1 MNVLVYSINP
11 SKNKI
16 LLPAIN
22 EYSKR
27 IKYFVNFK
35 FIEVKSLKLE
45 HIKKFKNKFIFALD
59 EEGELLNSGNGSARG
74 PVSRQYVP
82 ASPPYSYSPAPPAFT
97 APPPPPAYSP
107 APPAYPSGYQPSP
120 PYRPGTPVYQPSSP
134 VTRILE
140 DDY

>member
-59 EEGELLNSGNGSARG
+59 EEGELLNSLEFANKIRDFMEDNLDIVFIVGDANGLPSDVIKNSNIVLSLSKLTLPHLLAR
-74 PVSRQYVP
+74 VVLIEQLYRSF
-82 ASPPYSYSPAPPAFT
+82 SIINNIPYHK
-97 APPPPPAYSP
+97 
-107 APPAYPSGYQPSP
+107 G
-120 PYRPGTPVYQPSSP
+120 
-134 VTRILE
+134 
-140 DDY
+140 

>member
-59 EEGELLNSGNGSARG
+59 EEGELLNSLEFANKMRDFMEDNLDIVFIVGDANGLPSDVIKNSNMVLSLSKLTLPHLLAR
-74 PVSRQYVP
+74 VVLIEQLYRSF
-82 ASPPYSYSPAPPAFT
+82 SIINNIPYHK
-97 APPPPPAYSP
+97 
-107 APPAYPSGYQPSP
+107 G
-120 PYRPGTPVYQPSSP
+120 
-134 VTRILE
+134 
-140 DDY
+140 

>member
-27 IKYFVNFK
+27 IKHFVNFK

-59 EEGELLNSGNGSARG
+59 EEGELLNSLEFANKIRDFMEDNLDIVFIVGDANGLPSDVIKNSNMVLSLSKLTLQHLLAR
-74 PVSRQYVP
+74 VVLVEQLYRSF
-82 ASPPYSYSPAPPAFT
+82 SIINNIPYHK
-97 APPPPPAYSP
+97 
-107 APPAYPSGYQPSP
+107 G
-120 PYRPGTPVYQPSSP
+120 
-134 VTRILE
+134 
-140 DDY
+140 

>member
-27 IKYFVNFK
+27 IKYFVNFE

-59 EEGELLNSGNGSARG
+59 EDGELLDSLEFANKIRDFMEDNLDIVFIVGDANGLPSDVIKNSNMVLSLSKLTLPHLLAR
-74 PVSRQYVP
+74 VVLIEQLYRSF
-82 ASPPYSYSPAPPAFT
+82 SIINNIPYHK
-97 APPPPPAYSP
+97 
-107 APPAYPSGYQPSP
+107 G
-120 PYRPGTPVYQPSSP
+120 
-134 VTRILE
+134 
-140 DDY
+140 

>member
-59 EEGELLNSGNGSARG
+59 EEGELLNSLEFANKIRDFMEDNLDIVFIVGDANGLPSDIIKNSNMVLSLSKLTLPHLLAR
-74 PVSRQYVP
+74 VVLIEQLYRSF
-82 ASPPYSYSPAPPAFT
+82 SIINNIPYHK
-97 APPPPPAYSP
+97 
-107 APPAYPSGYQPSP
+107 G
-120 PYRPGTPVYQPSSP
+120 
-134 VTRILE
+134 
-140 DDY
+140 

>member
-35 FIEVKSLKLE
+35 FIEVKSLKFE

-59 EEGELLNSGNGSARG
+59 EKGELLNSLEFANKIRDFMEDNLDIVFIVGDANGLPSDVIKNSNMVLSLSKLTLPHLLAR
-74 PVSRQYVP
+74 VVLIEQLYRSF
-82 ASPPYSYSPAPPAFT
+82 SIINNIPYHK
-97 APPPPPAYSP
+97 
-107 APPAYPSGYQPSP
+107 G
-120 PYRPGTPVYQPSSP
+120 
-134 VTRILE
+134 
-140 DDY
+140 

>member
-45 HIKKFKNKFIFALD
+45 HIKKFKNNFIFALD
-59 EEGELLNSGNGSARG
+59 EEGELLNSLEFANKIRDFMEDNLDIVFIVGDANGLPSDVIKNSNMVLSLSKLTLPHLLAR
-74 PVSRQYVP
+74 VVLIEQLYRSF
-82 ASPPYSYSPAPPAFT
+82 SIINNTPYHK
-97 APPPPPAYSP
+97 
-107 APPAYPSGYQPSP
+107 G
-120 PYRPGTPVYQPSSP
+120 
-134 VTRILE
+134 
-140 DDY
+140 

>member
-11 SKNKI
+11 SKNKT
-16 LLPAIN
+16 LLPVIN

-59 EEGELLNSGNGSARG
+59 EEGELLNSLEFANKIRDFMEDNLDIVFIIGDANGLPSDVIKNSNMVLSLSKLTLPHLLAR
-74 PVSRQYVP
+74 VVLIEQLYRSF
-82 ASPPYSYSPAPPAFT
+82 SIINNIPYHK
-97 APPPPPAYSP
+97 
-107 APPAYPSGYQPSP
+107 G
-120 PYRPGTPVYQPSSP
+120 
-134 VTRILE
+134 
-140 DDY
+140 

>member
-59 EEGELLNSGNGSARG
+59 EEGELLNSLEFANKIRDFMEDNLDIVFIVGDANGLPNDVIKNSNMVLSLSKLTLPHLLAR
-74 PVSRQYVP
+74 VVLIEQLYRSF
-82 ASPPYSYSPAPPAFT
+82 SIINNIPYHK
-97 APPPPPAYSP
+97 
-107 APPAYPSGYQPSP
+107 G
-120 PYRPGTPVYQPSSP
+120 
-134 VTRILE
+134 
-140 DDY
+140 

>member
-27 IKYFVNFK
+27 IKHFVNFK

-59 EEGELLNSGNGSARG
+59 EEGELLNSLEFANKIRDSMEDNLDIVFIVGDANGLPSDVIKNSNMVLSLSKLTLPHLLAR
-74 PVSRQYVP
+74 VVLIEQLYRSF
-82 ASPPYSYSPAPPAFT
+82 SIINNIPYHK
-97 APPPPPAYSP
+97 
-107 APPAYPSGYQPSP
+107 G
-120 PYRPGTPVYQPSSP
+120 
-134 VTRILE
+134 
-140 DDY
+140 

>member
-22 EYSKR
+22 EYSKK

-59 EEGELLNSGNGSARG
+59 EEGELLNSLEFANKIRDFMEDNLDIVFIIGDANGLPSDVIKNSNMVLSLSKLTLPHLLAR
-74 PVSRQYVP
+74 VVLIEQLYRSF
-82 ASPPYSYSPAPPAFT
+82 SIINNIPYHK
-97 APPPPPAYSP
+97 
-107 APPAYPSGYQPSP
+107 G
-120 PYRPGTPVYQPSSP
+120 
-134 VTRILE
+134 
-140 DDY
+140 

>member
-1 MNVLVYSINP
+1 MNVLIYSINP

-59 EEGELLNSGNGSARG
+59 EEGELLNSLEFANKIRDFMEDNLDIVFIIGDANGLPSDVIKNSNMVLSLSKLTLPHLLAR
-74 PVSRQYVP
+74 VVLIEQLYRSF
-82 ASPPYSYSPAPPAFT
+82 SIINNIPYHK
-97 APPPPPAYSP
+97 
-107 APPAYPSGYQPSP
+107 G
-120 PYRPGTPVYQPSSP
+120 
-134 VTRILE
+134 
-140 DDY
+140 

>member
-27 IKYFVNFK
+27 IKYFINFK

-59 EEGELLNSGNGSARG
+59 EEGELLNSLEFANKIRDFMEDNLDIVFIIGDANGLPSDVIKNSNMVLSLSKLTLPHLLAR
-74 PVSRQYVP
+74 VVLIEQLYRSF
-82 ASPPYSYSPAPPAFT
+82 SIINNIPYHK
-97 APPPPPAYSP
+97 
-107 APPAYPSGYQPSP
+107 G
-120 PYRPGTPVYQPSSP
+120 
-134 VTRILE
+134 
-140 DDY
+140 

>member
-11 SKNKI
+11 SKNKT

-27 IKYFVNFK
+27 IKYFVNFE

-59 EEGELLNSGNGSARG
+59 EDGELLDSLEFANKIRDFMEDNLDIVFIVGDANGLPSDVIKNSNMVLSLSKLTLPHLLAR
-74 PVSRQYVP
+74 VVLIEQLYRSF
-82 ASPPYSYSPAPPAFT
+82 SIINNIPYHK
-97 APPPPPAYSP
+97 
-107 APPAYPSGYQPSP
+107 G
-120 PYRPGTPVYQPSSP
+120 
-134 VTRILE
+134 
-140 DDY
+140 

>member
-59 EEGELLNSGNGSARG
+59 EEGELLNSLEFANKIRGFMEDNLDIVFIIGDANGLPSDVIKNSNMVLSLSKLTLPHLLAR
-74 PVSRQYVP
+74 VVLIEQLYRSF
-82 ASPPYSYSPAPPAFT
+82 SIINNIPYHK
-97 APPPPPAYSP
+97 
-107 APPAYPSGYQPSP
+107 G
-120 PYRPGTPVYQPSSP
+120 
-134 VTRILE
+134 
-140 DDY
+140 

>member
-45 HIKKFKNKFIFALD
+45 NIKKFKNKFIFALD
-59 EEGELLNSGNGSARG
+59 EEGELLNSLEFANKIRDFMEDNLDIVFIVGDANGLPSDVIKNSNMVLSLSKLTLPHLLAR
-74 PVSRQYVP
+74 VVLIEQLYRSF
-82 ASPPYSYSPAPPAFT
+82 SIINNIPYHK
-97 APPPPPAYSP
+97 
-107 APPAYPSGYQPSP
+107 G
-120 PYRPGTPVYQPSSP
+120 
-134 VTRILE
+134 
-140 DDY
+140 

>member
-59 EEGELLNSGNGSARG
+59 EKGELLNSLEFANKIRDSMEDNLDIVFIVGDANGLPSDVIKNSNMVLSLSKLTLPHLLAR
-74 PVSRQYVP
+74 VVLIEQLYRSF
-82 ASPPYSYSPAPPAFT
+82 SIINNIPYHK
-97 APPPPPAYSP
+97 
-107 APPAYPSGYQPSP
+107 G
-120 PYRPGTPVYQPSSP
+120 
-134 VTRILE
+134 
-140 DDY
+140 

>member
-59 EEGELLNSGNGSARG
+59 EDGELLDSLEFANKIRDFMEDNLDIVFIIGDANGLPSDVIKNSNMVLSLSKLTLPHLLAR
-74 PVSRQYVP
+74 VVLIEQLYRSF
-82 ASPPYSYSPAPPAFT
+82 SIINNIPYHK
-97 APPPPPAYSP
+97 
-107 APPAYPSGYQPSP
+107 G
-120 PYRPGTPVYQPSSP
+120 
-134 VTRILE
+134 
-140 DDY
+140 

>member
-11 SKNKI
+11 SKNMN

-59 EEGELLNSGNGSARG
+59 EEGELLNSLEFANKIRDFMEDNLDIVFIVGDANGLPSDVIKNSNMVLSLSKLTLPHLLAR
-74 PVSRQYVP
+74 VVLIEQLYRSF
-82 ASPPYSYSPAPPAFT
+82 SIINNTPYHK
-97 APPPPPAYSP
+97 
-107 APPAYPSGYQPSP
+107 G
-120 PYRPGTPVYQPSSP
+120 
-134 VTRILE
+134 
-140 DDY
+140 